1 MCEKACSGR
10 EESTVKGL
18 DMTVRLAG
26 GVDGEPLWPPLCELL
41 VEMPEAATQKKQ
53 QKLAPLAVFISTAK
67 GTETSTSSGI
77 YFRSKRNRNQHL

>member
-41 VEMPEAATQKKQ
+41 VEMPEAATQQKQ
-53 QKLAPLAVFISTAK
+53 QKSAE
-67 GTETSTSSGI
+67 GTEASTSSGI
-77 YFRSKRNRNQHL
+77 YLHSKRNRNLHL